1 MTAQRQITEAVLRDA
16 SKRLA
21 EDYLE
26 AAGYTEDAR
35 DFVERCGNA
44 ICEGIASIAFEM
56 LATGETNSPSEAFAT
71 TTRAGYASAMEA
83 GLALGLLI
91 GREEAA
97 DAVA

>member
-21 EDYLE
+21 DDYLE
-26 AAGYTEDAR
+26 AAGYTEDAA
-35 DFVERCGNA
+35 DFIERCANA
-44 ICEGIASIAFEM
+44 ISERIASLAFEM
-56 LATGETNSPSEAFAT
+56 LTTGETDSPSEAFAM

-97 DAVA
+97 DALA